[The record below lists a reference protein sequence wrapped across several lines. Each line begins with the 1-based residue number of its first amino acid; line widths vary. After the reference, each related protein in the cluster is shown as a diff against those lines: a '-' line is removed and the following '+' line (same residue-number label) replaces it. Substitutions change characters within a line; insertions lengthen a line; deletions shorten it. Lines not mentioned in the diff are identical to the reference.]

1 MKRLMWVCCSIVVA
15 GCSDANLDQLD
26 TTLAEIRRAPGGQAP
41 DIISPL
47 PEPRPLDYRYAEV
60 RSPFLAPESVHSQ
73 DAALLLPEAS
83 EFAPDQQRA
92 TEPLEQ
98 FQLQSLR
105 LVGTLGMGGQRVA
118 LIASPDGKVTSVRVG
133 NYLGSNH
140 GRITLISSQE
150 ITLVERVFSQQQG
163 WQERQAA
170 LAIDE

>member
-15 GCSDANLDQLD
+15 GCSDAHLDQLD

-47 PEPRPLDYRYAEV
+47 PAPRPLDYRYAEV
-60 RSPFLAPESVHSQ
+60 RSPFLAPESVRSQ
-73 DAALLLPEAS
+73 DTLLQPEAS
-83 EFAPDQQRA
+83 EFAPDQQRT
-92 TEPLEQ
+92 TEPLEH

-105 LVGTLGMGGQRVA
+105 LVGTLGMGGQQVA

-140 GRITLISSQE
+140 GRITRITSQE